1 MAFRT
6 HQAPDAEQAL
16 WTALRRAFPAAR
28 FRRKVPHGP
37 YRVDFMSDA
46 GKLAVAVDGA
56 PEPDSDRTRY
66 LAAQGYW
73 LLRVRKDEVSGR
85 LDDVLE
91 AIAETLPVSSSAAA
105 QRRIME

>member
-1 MAFRT
+1 MATRT
-6 HQAPDAEQAL
+6 HEVADPEQAL
-16 WTALRRAFPAAR
+16 WAALRRAFPAAR

-37 YRVDFMSDA
+37 YRVDFLSA
-46 GKLAVAVDGA
+46 SGKLAVAVDGA

-73 LLRVRKDEVSGR
+73 LLRVRKDEVSER

-91 AIAETLPVSSSAAA
+91 AIAETLPHASSAAV